1 MPFQSDEGLYFESKF
16 DTEALITMMEK
27 KVLRPV
33 GYDFSGIII
42 QYMGKGPTLPE
53 SLTIMQSE
61 MGEEIPEEVP
71 GGGMELS

>member
-1 MPFQSDEGLYFESKF
+1 M
-16 DTEALITMMEK
+16 
-27 KVLRPV
+27 RPV

-42 QYMGKGPTLPE
+42 QYMGKRPTLSE

-61 MGEEIPEEVP
+61 VEEEIPEEVP